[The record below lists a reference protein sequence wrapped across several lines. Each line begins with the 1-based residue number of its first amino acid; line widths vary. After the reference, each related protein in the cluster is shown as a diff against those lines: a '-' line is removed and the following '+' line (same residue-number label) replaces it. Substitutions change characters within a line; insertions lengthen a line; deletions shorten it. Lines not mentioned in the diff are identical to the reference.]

1 MSDVVASLREAI
13 PCALCEIASV
23 ASLPRNDRK
32 ILFMKHLGNVL
43 YVTTPEAY
51 LSLDGENILI
61 LKDENTSTRLPLHN
75 LENIV
80 CFTYQGASPALMG
93 ACAERNI
100 GLCFLT
106 PNGRFQARVTGK
118 VRGNVLLRKKQYDIS
133 EKEADSIPIAASF
146 LLGKISNCRKVID
159 RAIRDH
165 SMLVDVKSLTGASNF
180 LKETL
185 KAIPSCKSIDD
196 LMGFEG
202 SAAKIYFGVFDQL
215 ILHQREAF
223 FFKERSR
230 RPPLDNMNSLL
241 SFLYTLL
248 TNDVASTLET
258 VGLDPYVG
266 FLHQDRPG
274 RPSLALDLMEEFRAV
289 IVDRLALS
297 LVNRKQITGKGFTQ
311 KESGGILM
319 DDDTRKAVLTAWQ
332 ERKKEEIIHPYL
344 KERVPFGL
352 IPHVQAMLL
361 ARYLRGDLDAYP
373 PFFWS

>member
-1 MSDVVASLREAI
+1 
-13 PCALCEIASV
+13 
-23 ASLPRNDRK
+23 
-32 ILFMKHLGNVL
+32 MKKLANVL
-43 YVTTPEAY
+43 YITTPEAY
-51 LSLDGENILI
+51 LSLDGENVVIK
-61 LKDENTSTRLPLHN
+61 KDEHSSTRLPLHN

-80 CFTYQGASPALMG
+80 CFNYLGASPALMG

-118 VRGNVLLRKKQYDIS
+118 IKGNLLLRKKQYQVS
-133 EKEADSIPIAASF
+133 EKDDASVPIAASF
-146 LLGKISNCRKVID
+146 LLGKIANSRKVLE
-159 RAIRDH
+159 RALRDH
-165 SMLVDVKSLTGASNF
+165 AMLVNSQTVGAVSAS

-185 KAIPSCKSIDD
+185 CEIQECKTIGD

-202 SAAKIYFGVFDQL
+202 SAAKLYFGVFDQL
-215 ILHQREAF
+215 ILQQRESF
-223 FFKERSR
+223 MFKERSR
-230 RPPLDNMNSLL
+230 RPPMDNINSLL

-248 TNDVASTLET
+248 TNDVASALEA

-274 RPSLALDLMEEFRAV
+274 RPSLALDLMEELRPVFA
-289 IVDRLALS
+289 DRLALS
-297 LVNRKQITGKGFTQ
+297 LVNRKQVTGKGFTQ

-319 DDDTRKAVLTAWQ
+319 DDETRKAVLSAWQ
-332 ERKKEEIIHPYL
+332 ERKKDEILHPFL
-344 KERVPFGL
+344 KERIPFGL

-361 ARYLRGDLDAYP
+361 ARFLRGDLDAYP

>member
-1 MSDVVASLREAI
+1 
-13 PCALCEIASV
+13 
-23 ASLPRNDRK
+23 
-32 ILFMKHLGNVL
+32 MKHLGNVL
-43 YVTTPEAY
+43 YVTTPDAY
-51 LSLDGENILI
+51 LSLDGENVVI
-61 LKDENTSTRLPLHN
+61 LKEENTSTRLPLHN

-133 EKEADSIPIAASF
+133 EKEADSLAIAISF
-146 LLGKISNCRKVID
+146 LLGKISNCRKVIE

-180 LKETL
+180 LKETV
-185 KAIPSCKSIDD
+185 KAIPSCNSIDD

-215 ILHQREAF
+215 ILQQRETF

-248 TNDVASTLET
+248 TNDVASALET

-274 RPSLALDLMEEFRAV
+274 RPSLALDLMEELRPV

-319 DDDTRKAVLTAWQ
+319 DDDTRKAVLTSWQ
-332 ERKKEEIIHPYL
+332 ERKKEEIVHPYL
-344 KERVPFGL
+344 KERIPFGL